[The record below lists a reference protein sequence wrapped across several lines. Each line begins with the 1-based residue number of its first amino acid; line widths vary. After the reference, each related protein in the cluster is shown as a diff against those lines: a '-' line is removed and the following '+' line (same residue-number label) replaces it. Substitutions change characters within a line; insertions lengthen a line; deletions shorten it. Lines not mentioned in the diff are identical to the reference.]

1 MEGYHI
7 LGDRVSN
14 LKLPTATGVETQVE
28 TQFNRPP
35 WNIVLSYEYKLR
47 VEAFKMIL
55 EGTATMSEAL
65 RAVREDPSLKEAYF
79 TTPLALHSAGTPN
92 KFRKGNGKGK
102 PQGHDQHPHAP
113 PPAPHAGGRSSGK
126 GKVVLANGKQLALVS
141 ATPDGRQLCYAY
153 NAQGCSDPK
162 CARVHACRV
171 AGCFGDHPASQHE
184 AAVANK

>member
-1 MEGYHI
+1 
-7 LGDRVSN
+7 
-14 LKLPTATGVETQVE
+14 
-28 TQFNRPP
+28 
-35 WNIVLSYEYKLR
+35 
-47 VEAFKMIL
+47 MIL

-79 TTPLALHSAGTPN
+79 TTPTPLALHSAGTPS

-113 PPAPHAGGRSSGK
+113 PPAPHAGDRGSGK
-126 GKVVLANGKQLALVS
+126 GKEGKGRKRKGQVVLANGKQLALVS

-162 CARVHACRV
+162 CARVHACRRV

-184 AAVANK
+184 AAMANK